1 MPAAR
6 LEPHLGNLVSTSR
19 LTRTS
24 REGELV
30 YSVVREIARVATEK
44 TETDWIAAARGK
56 TAHEMQRMISG
67 RVRGDSPTTP
77 KKPEAEVRR
86 VSHDL
91 DAGAYALLREAK
103 RVAVKA
109 AGESLDASA
118 FIATLC
124 RTYLAAQAGEGKRDP
139 GRASYQIALIQCEDC
154 GRAELQAGG
163 SPVTATTNDVAR
175 AHCTVFSSCRQRLG
189 RVDGEEAPRATQ
201 DIPPKTRRMVS
212 ARQSG
217 CCAVPGCENTVFL
230 DIHHVDPRS
239 EGGTHEPGRLV
250 MLCEHHHRAAH
261 TCALL
266 IDGTNG
272 QGFTFRHADGTRYG
286 SPEVG
291 ARISDL
297 MTQAFETLTAMGY
310 RHREARGILDGV
322 RAQVCATSTLS
333 EVVRA
338 ALKAAPAPMC
348 VRESV
353 AVYQRVA

>member
-1 MPAAR
+1 MR
-6 LEPHLGNLVSTSR
+6 
-19 LTRTS
+19 
-24 REGELV
+24 
-30 YSVVREIARVATEK
+30 
-44 TETDWIAAARGK
+44 RG
-56 TAHEMQRMISG
+56 
-67 RVRGDSPTTP
+67 
-77 KKPEAEVRR
+77 
-86 VSHDL
+86 SHDL
-91 DAGAYALLREAK
+91 DAGAYALLPEAK

-175 AHCTVFSSCRQRLG
+175 AHCDAQRLG
-189 RVDGEEAPRATQ
+189 RLDGEEAPRATQ
-201 DIPPKTRRMVS
+201 DIPPETRRMGR
-212 ARQSG
+212 ARQNG
-217 CCAVPGCENTVFL
+217 GCAVPGRENRVFL

-272 QGFTFRHADGTRYG
+272 QGFTFRHADGTPYG

-338 ALKAAPAPMC
+338 ALKAAPAPIC
-348 VRESV
+348 GRQSV
-353 AVYQRVA
+353 PAYEPVASAASTHASPAARASGRKLQLSATGNGGLLRGMIEA